1 MCGLLIKDRACVVFT
16 VGDSTCAVSTPP
28 AARRR
33 RPPPA
38 ARRPPSP
45 AAAPRRPPSAAR
57 RPPITKTAPTGTDST
72 SVPDPGWL
80 GHSSSKTTEM
90 YTHVSTKNLQ
100 QIRSPF
106 DDL

>member
-1 MCGLLIKDRACVVFT
+1 MCCLY
-16 VGDSTCAVSTPP
+16 
-28 AARRR
+28 AAR

-38 ARRPPSP
+38 ARRRPPPVPRPPSP
-45 AAAPRRPPSAAR
+45 VP
-57 RPPITKTAPTGTDST
+57 PPITKTAPTGTDST